1 MTEERTIQYSAWKF
15 QSMVTC
21 VVYIPC
27 MILIAILVNLVPKF
41 IYDSG
46 IVLDI
51 VEFNTGIGMS
61 ISMGLLSWILSF
73 QPDVINT
80 SAAK

>member
-1 MTEERTIQYSAWKF
+1 
-15 QSMVTC
+15 MVTS

-27 MILIAILVNLVPKF
+27 MILIAIFVNLVPKF

-51 VEFNTGIGMS
+51 VEFNTSIGMS